1 MRNANPP
8 GLVNAITRH
17 AQDPDETVLMLR
29 EMGIPVTRENWLML
43 NFAGNPPE
51 GSLTEPLEEG
61 QEDELPKELRI
72 GEDPDDGS
80 EESES

>member
-8 GLVNAITRH
+8 G
-17 AQDPDETVLMLR
+17 
-29 EMGIPVTRENWLML
+29 
-43 NFAGNPPE
+43 
-51 GSLTEPLEEG
+51 EEG